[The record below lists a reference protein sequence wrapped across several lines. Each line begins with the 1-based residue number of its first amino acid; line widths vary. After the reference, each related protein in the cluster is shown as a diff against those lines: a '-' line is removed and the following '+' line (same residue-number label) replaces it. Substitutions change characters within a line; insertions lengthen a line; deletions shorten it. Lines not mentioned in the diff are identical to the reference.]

1 MELLNKE
8 NFNEKVLESD
18 QPVLVDF
25 FATWCGPC
33 KMLAPVLEDVAAS
46 YAGQAEIYKVDI
58 DENDALTSAYGI
70 EVVPT
75 LILFHKGE
83 IITRTSG
90 FRSKGDICKMIDQ
103 LLA

>member
-8 NFNEKVLESD
+8 NFNAKVLESE

-46 YAGQAEIYKVDI
+46 YAGQAEIYKV
-58 DENDALTSAYGI
+58 
-70 EVVPT
+70 VPT
-75 LILFHKGE
+75 LILFHNGE

-103 LLA
+103 VLA

>member
-8 NFNEKVLESD
+8 NFNTKVLEGD
-18 QPVLVDF
+18 KPVLVDF
-25 FATWCGPC
+25 YATWCGPC
-33 KMLAPVLEDVAAS
+33 KMLAPVLEGVAAD
-46 YAGQAEIYKVDI
+46 YAGQVEIYKVDI
-58 DENDALTSAYGI
+58 DENDAVTSAYGI

-83 IITRTSG
+83 IVARTSG

-103 LLA
+103 ALA

>member
-8 NFNEKVLESD
+8 NFNAKVLENEK
-18 QPVLVDF
+18 PVLVDF

-33 KMLAPVLEDVAAS
+33 KMLAPVLEDIAAS
-46 YAGQAEIYKVDI
+46 YAGAAEIYKVDI

-83 IITRTSG
+83 IVARTSG
-90 FRSKGDICKMIDQ
+90 FRSKGDLAKMIDQ
-103 LLA
+103 VLA

>member
-8 NFNEKVLESD
+8 NFNEKVLESE

-33 KMLAPVLEDVAAS
+33 KMLAPVLEEVAAA
-46 YAGQAEIYKVDI
+46 YAGKAEIYKLDI

-75 LILFHKGE
+75 LMLFHQGE

-103 LLA
+103 VLA